1 MQNALGLRST
11 CRREFLKKAGLTAL
25 ATFALGAAPS
35 VRGNGASRRSNILFI
50 QPDSWDGRVLGCMGH
65 PAMPRATPNLDAL
78 AARGVLFRNAYCN
91 SPICCPSRAS
101 MWSGRYTHHC
111 EGWNNHKGLSEGDT
125 TFRTHLDA
133 AGYRTQAYGK
143 EDYLSGG
150 HTVRARVSAWT
161 RSASITRPQYRM
173 AGPELIA
180 GGEARVH
187 EKDWRN
193 AERAVTWLENAA
205 KSPATPFTLY
215 LGISAP
221 HPRFVTSERYYD
233 LIEGS
238 GVTIPPA
245 DKQDHPAMAYQ
256 RAVKNWM
263 HGFSEDTVRRV
274 RRVYY
279 AMCAEVDAMMGE
291 ILAALERTG
300 LAQSTYVIFTSD
312 HGENALE
319 HRQFYKMNFYESSA
333 RVPLIV
339 AGPDVRRGAEV
350 TAPVSLVDIY
360 PTLMDMAGIA
370 QPDGLDGHSLMP
382 QLAEDS
388 IARPDWVLSEYHDTT
403 INTGAFMLRCGDWKY
418 IAYVGQPPQV
428 FNLKDD
434 PEEVMNHAETA
445 PAVVA
450 DMDALLRRIV
460 DYEAVDAKVKAYDR
474 DAFRRWRDEER
485 TARTYGETMARIFS
499 GWDDLEPAD
508 VVPWTAE
515 DEARI
520 EAWLETPPMPSL
532 PRPEPNETKDE

>member
-1 MQNALGLRST
+1 MR
-11 CRREFLKKAGLTAL
+11 K
-25 ATFALGAAPS
+25 
-35 VRGNGASRRSNILFI
+35 
-50 QPDSWDGRVLGCMGH
+50 
-65 PAMPRATPNLDAL
+65 ATPNLDAL

-91 SPICCPSRAS
+91 APICCPSRAS

-111 EGWNNHKGLSEGDT
+111 EGWNNHKGLSKSDA
-125 TFRTHLDA
+125 TFRTQLEA
-133 AGYRTQAYGK
+133 AGYRTQTYGK

-161 RSASITRPQYRM
+161 RSANITRPQYRM

-180 GGEARVH
+180 GDEARVH

-193 AERAVTWLENAA
+193 TDRAVAWLENAA
-205 KSPATPFTLY
+205 KSPGTPFTLY

-233 LIEGS
+233 LIEKT

-263 HGFSEDTVRRV
+263 HGFSEGTVRRV
-274 RRVYY
+274 RRIYY

-291 ILAALERTG
+291 VLAALERTG
-300 LAQSTYVIFTSD
+300 LAQSTYVVFTSD

-319 HRQFYKMNFYESSA
+319 HRQFYKMNLYESSA
-333 RVPLIV
+333 RIPLIV
-339 AGPDVRRGAEV
+339 AGPDVRHGAEV
-350 TAPVSLVDIY
+350 TAPVSLVDIH

-382 QLAEDS
+382 ELAEGS
-388 IARPDWVLSEYHDTT
+388 AARPDWVLGEYHDTT
-403 INTGAFMLRCGDWKY
+403 CNTGAFMLRRGDWKY
-418 IAYVGQPPQV
+418 IAYVGLPPQL

-434 PEEVMNHAETA
+434 PEEVTNCAETT

-450 DMDALLRRIV
+450 EMDAHLRRIV
-460 DYEAVDAKVKAYDR
+460 DYEAVDAKVKDYDR
-474 DAFRRWRDEER
+474 EAFRRWRDEER
-485 TARTYGETMARIFS
+485 KTRTYEETMARIFS
-499 GWDDLEPAD
+499 GWDDLEPGD
-508 VVPWTAE
+508 VVAWADE

-520 EAWLETPPMPSL
+520 EAWLETSRTPSPL
-532 PRPEPNETKDE
+532 SPVPSETKQE

>member
-1 MQNALGLRST
+1 MAEASIQ
-11 CRREFLKKAGLTAL
+11 RREFLKKAGLATTAAL
-25 ATFALGAAPS
+25 VLGATPS
-35 VRGNGASRRSNILFI
+35 VRRNGAPRRPNILFI
-50 QPDSWDGRVLGCMGH
+50 QSDSWDGRVLGCMGH
-65 PAMPRATPNLDAL
+65 PAMVKATPNLDAL
-78 AARGVLFRNAYCN
+78 AARGVLFRNAHCN
-91 SPICCPSRAS
+91 NPICCPSRAS

-111 EGWNNHKGLSEGDT
+111 EGWNNYKGLSKSDS
-125 TFRTHLDA
+125 TFRTQLDA
-133 AGYRTQAYGK
+133 AGYRTQTYGK
-143 EDYLSGG
+143 EDYLSGA

-161 RSASITRPQYRM
+161 RSANITRPQYRM

-180 GGEARVH
+180 GDEARVH
-187 EKDWRN
+187 QGDWRK
-193 AERAVTWLENAA
+193 ADQTVAWLEDAA
-205 KSPATPFTLY
+205 KSPGTPFTLY

-221 HPRFVTSERYYD
+221 HPEFVTSDRYYN
-233 LIEGS
+233 LIDKT

-256 RAVKNWM
+256 RAVKNWR
-263 HGFSEDTVRRV
+263 HGFSEDMVRRV
-274 RRVYY
+274 RRIYY

-300 LAQSTYVIFTSD
+300 LAESTYVIFTSD

-333 RVPLIV
+333 RIPLIV
-339 AGPDVRRGAEV
+339 AGPDVRHGAEV

-382 QLAEDS
+382 ELAEGS
-388 IARPDWVLSEYHDTT
+388 AARPDWVLGEYHDTT
-403 INTGAFMLRCGDWKY
+403 CNTGTFMLRRGDWKY
-418 IAYVGQPPQV
+418 IAYVGQPPQL

-434 PEEVMNHAETA
+434 PEEVTNCAETA

-450 DMDALLRRIV
+450 EMDALLRRIV

-474 DAFRRWRDEER
+474 DAFGRWQDEER
-485 TARTYGETMARIFS
+485 KAKTYEETMARVFS
-499 GWDDLEPAD
+499 GWDDLEPED
-508 VVPWTAE
+508 IVPWKDE

-520 EAWLETPPMPSL
+520 EAWLKTARMPS
-532 PRPEPNETKDE
+532 PT